1 MENLRVLLIEDDPIT
16 AKSVQLILT
25 SHDIL
30 CDTAHIGNEG
40 LEIAKIHDYDLI
52 ILDLLLPDVDGYE
65 VLLRLRAAKVQ
76 TPILILSGLNS
87 PDKKLQG
94 FNLGA
99 DDYMTKPFNKEE
111 LVARIR
117 AIIRRSKGIAE
128 SSIKFHKVN
137 VNLDHKSVEVD
148 GLPVKLT
155 GSEYTLLRLLATRK
169 GTIVSKEMFL
179 SHLYGNKNET
189 PPDVK
194 IIDVF
199 ICKLR
204 KKLSDASNGVNYIET
219 IWGRG
224 HMLKDLPPIE
234 EQNTKN
240 K

>member
-16 AKSVQLILT
+16 AKSVQLVLT
-25 SHDIL
+25 AQNIL
-30 CDTAHIGNEG
+30 CDAAHIGNEG
-40 LEIAKIHDYDLI
+40 LEIAKIQDYDLI

-76 TPILILSGLNS
+76 TPILILSGLTS

-128 SSIKFHKVN
+128 SIIKFHKVTL
-137 VNLDHKSVEVD
+137 NLDNKSVEVD
-148 GLPVKLT
+148 GVPIKLT
-155 GSEYTLLRLLATRK
+155 SSEYILLRLLATRK

-179 SHLYGNKNET
+179 SHLYGNKDES

-204 KKLSDASNGVNYIET
+204 KKLADASDGTNYIET
-219 IWGRG
+219 VWGRG
-224 HMLKDLPPIE
+224 HILKDLPPFISS
-234 EQNTKN
+234 QKIT
-240 K
+240 